1 MRFGDYDGVMRE
13 EEVYVF
19 VLESEMLAVVEHVV
33 LRMIENVVVL
43 VVDVAEFGI
52 DVDVDVV
59 DVVVVVVVG
68 HKDVLEDTDPWVL
81 MES

>member
-59 DVVVVVVVG
+59 DVVVVVVG